1 VHVLAIDLGTG
12 GPKVALV
19 DLDGRVV
26 GAEFEAVSLQR
37 LPGGGAEQLPAE
49 WWSAIGAASSRLAA
63 RGLAEPDAVAVT
75 GQWAGTVAVGE
86 DGEPLHPAL
95 TWLDA
100 RGAPHARKLAGGP
113 AAGYAPLKVVRWL
126 RQTGGAPSLSGRD
139 PLGHILW
146 LRAERPDLYAR
157 TKTFLEP
164 IDWLGFKLTGRAA
177 ATSAS
182 ITLHWVADTR
192 DATRVRYDDGLL
204 KLAGLE
210 RAKLPELLPASAV
223 LGELGSP
230 AAADLGVE
238 AGIPVV
244 AGSPD
249 TMSAAVG
256 SGAVDDD
263 AAHLYVGT
271 SSWIS
276 CHVPYKR
283 TDALH
288 SIASL
293 PAALPGRYIV
303 SCEQQTAGA
312 AIEAARDALFPGSG
326 DDGYAR
332 LEELAERA
340 PSGSGGVIFTPW
352 LNGER
357 TPVDDHLIRG
367 GLFNLS
373 LGTTREQ
380 VARAVFE
387 GVSLNARWMH
397 HYVERFAKRRLE
409 PIAFIGGGA
418 RSSLWG
424 QVMADVLGRE
434 IHRIADPVHANV
446 RGAALLAG
454 LALGELNA
462 GDLHGRAAVAAVHE
476 PDPTVAARY
485 ADLYAAFTGI
495 YKANRKLYARLN
507 RGGAGALGS
516 TSA

>member
-1 VHVLAIDLGTG
+1 MAVGHVLAIDLGTG

-19 DLDGRVV
+19 DLDGRVA
-26 GAEFEAVSLQR
+26 GAEFESVSLRR
-37 LPGGGAEQLPAE
+37 LPGGGAEQDPAE
-49 WWSAIGAASSRLAA
+49 WWSAIAKASTRLAE
-63 RGLAEPDAVAVT
+63 RGLAAPDAVAVT

-86 DGEPLHPAL
+86 DGEPLHPAI

-100 RGAPHARKLAGGP
+100 RGAPHVKRLAGGP
-113 AAGYAPLKVVRWL
+113 AAGYAPLKVARWL

-146 LRAERPDLYAR
+146 LRNERPDVYTR
-157 TKTFLEP
+157 TRAFLEP
-164 IDWLGFKLTGRAA
+164 IDWLGLKLSGRAA

-182 ITLHWVADTR
+182 VTLHWVADTR
-192 DATRVRYDDGLL
+192 DPLNVRYDDGLL
-204 KLAGLE
+204 RLAGLE
-210 RAKLPELLPASAV
+210 RDKLPELLPASAV
-223 LGELGSP
+223 LGELT
-230 AAADLGVE
+230 AAAATDLGIEPGV
-238 AGIPVV
+238 PVV

-256 SGAVDDD
+256 SGAVADN
-263 AAHLYVGT
+263 AVHLYVGT

-283 TDALH
+283 TDPLH

-312 AIEAARDALFPGSG
+312 SLARARDAFFPGEG
-326 DDGYAR
+326 DDGYVR
-332 LEELAERA
+332 LEELALQAA
-340 PSGSGGVIFTPW
+340 PGSDGVIFTPW

-357 TPVDDHLIRG
+357 TPVDDHLVRG
-367 GLFNLS
+367 GLYNLS
-373 LGTTREQ
+373 LGTEPAQ
-380 VARAVFE
+380 LARAVFE
-387 GVSLNARWMH
+387 GVALNARWMH

-424 QVMADVLGRE
+424 QTMADVLGRE
-434 IHRIADPVHANV
+434 VHRIEDPVHANV

-454 LALGELNA
+454 LALGELRA
-462 GDLHGRAAVAAVHE
+462 EDLHGRAEVRAVHE
-476 PDPTVAARY
+476 PDPTVARTFD
-485 ADLYAAFTGI
+485 DLYGAFVGI
-495 YKANRKLYARLN
+495 YKANRKLYAKLN
-507 RGGAGALGS
+507 GGARP
-516 TSA
+516 